1 ILGKDLPDLEV
12 HDAKV
17 EKTAAGYRVTGQ
29 LANIGT
35 GRAAVKVRVEGKKP
49 EEKEAQRPG
58 SEATVEV
65 TAETPGSIDIVTDFL
80 PERIVVDPEVELL
93 FAGRKRAE
101 TALAAP

>member
-1 ILGKDLPDLEV
+1 LLFVQSGIDPLVAITPAECGLV
-12 HDAKV
+12 
-17 EKTAAGYRVTGQ
+17 KT
-29 LANIGT
+29 
-35 GRAAVKVRVEGKKP
+35 AVKVRVERKKP
-49 EEKEAQRPG
+49 EEKEAKRPG

-80 PERIVVDPEVELL
+80 PERIVVDPDVELL